1 MVAFLG
7 RSEQSQELMVRAEES
22 SGTQK
27 GVTKHVIAGKMY
39 RSHLAYKVKVH
50 ARLAW
55 CQIWKIAPV
64 EMTRKTGLGRCEEVV
79 RSAST

>member
-1 MVAFLG
+1 
-7 RSEQSQELMVRAEES
+7 MVRAEES

-55 CQIWKIAPV
+55 CQIWNIAPDDDCSR
-64 EMTRKTGLGRCEEVV
+64 MSRV
-79 RSAST
+79 RSAWASSRAPLVGC